1 MRRAGALRAAQPR
14 APWRRGD
21 GETLRLDTLGACSKP
36 GTRIAFKE
44 VQLPRDAYGPVMVL
58 SGWAKGD
65 HEPL

>member
-1 MRRAGALRAAQPR
+1 VAT
-14 APWRRGD
+14 WD